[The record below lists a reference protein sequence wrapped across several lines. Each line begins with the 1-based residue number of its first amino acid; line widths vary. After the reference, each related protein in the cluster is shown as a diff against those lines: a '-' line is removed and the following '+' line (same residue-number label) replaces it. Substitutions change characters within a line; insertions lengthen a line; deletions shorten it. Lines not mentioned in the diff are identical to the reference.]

1 MIPPFFSKKCH
12 SVSVKQFGAKYENT
26 IILEDMTGIFQP
38 MLRCKNPWLAMAS
51 RGFCALPRLKT
62 PLVRYFSLITS
73 SYLKAITTLKTIQ
86 EQRIPQQFKTLL
98 FLQPREE
105 YLCAFLQESIR

>member
-1 MIPPFFSKKCH
+1 MSQEERNLFIGGLQSKFFYT
-12 SVSVKQFGAKYENT
+12 KYENT

-62 PLVRYFSLITS
+62 PLVRYFSLIIS
-73 SYLKAITTLKTIQ
+73 SYLMTF
-86 EQRIPQQFKTLL
+86 PQ
-98 FLQPREE
+98 
-105 YLCAFLQESIR
+105 